1 MVSNYL
7 FALSMGLIGV
17 ILIYLD
23 SLQSKKTVSKTNY
36 IKVFMAASIVSL
48 ITSEFYKAGVS
59 VVTGTSSS
67 KGGSSL
73 TGLASTRQEI
83 LTGTPDF

>member
-7 FALSMGLIGV
+7 FSLSMGLVGV

-23 SLQSKKTVSKTNY
+23 SLQNKQKVTKTNY
-36 IKVFMAASIVSL
+36 IKVFIAASIISL

-59 VVTGTSSS
+59 LTASTVSTLT
-67 KGGSSL
+67 GGSKS
-73 TGLASTRQEI
+73 GITRQEI
-83 LTGTPDF
+83 LTGNPDF